1 MSLDNR
7 SRRAGGAGRQVIGD
21 ASQKKR
27 VFSGVQPTGKIHLGN
42 YIGAVSQWVENQTRY
57 DNIFCIV
64 DLHALTIPQVIQP
77 ERLREKIREV
87 AALYLAC
94 GVDPEHSVV
103 FIQSEVPA
111 HAELAW
117 ILNCVT
123 PVGWLERMTQYKS
136 KAAQMESVSTG
147 LLDYPVLQAADILL
161 YRTDLVPVGE
171 DQKQHVEL
179 TADIAGR
186 FNRLFGEALVIPKPL
201 LRAGGARIM
210 GLDDPTTK
218 MSKSLGESRSGH
230 AIGLLDRPDTIRE
243 TIMGA
248 VTDSG
253 KQTRFEE
260 ASPAIRN
267 LLTIYEVL
275 SGRPGPEIE
284 AHFEGKGYGYMKREV
299 ADLTIARLAP
309 IRDGYREIVREPTY
323 LDAVLRRG
331 AGQARTLAESVLSQ
345 VKELVG
351 LGAPIP
357 KKEKKVTREYRRRAA
372 TEPS

>member
-1 MSLDNR
+1 MPDDSP
-7 SRRAGGAGRQVIGD
+7 
-21 ASQKKR
+21 KKR

-42 YIGAVSQWVENQTRY
+42 YIGALSQWVENQTRY
-57 DNIFCIV
+57 NNIFCIV
-64 DLHALTIPQVIQP
+64 DLHALTIPQAIQP
-77 ERLREKIREV
+77 EKLREKIREV

-103 FIQSEVPA
+103 FIQSQVPA

-123 PVGWLERMTQYKS
+123 PMGWLAHMTQYKS

-179 TADIAGR
+179 TADIARR

-201 LRAGGARIM
+201 LRADCARIM
-210 GLDDPTTK
+210 GFDDPTIK

-243 TIMGA
+243 TTMGA

-253 KQTRFEE
+253 KETRFDQ

-267 LLTIYEVL
+267 LLMMYEFL
-275 SGRPGPEIE
+275 SGGTRPEIE
-284 AHFEGKGYGYMKREV
+284 AHFEGKGYGYMKREL
-299 ADLTIARLAP
+299 ADLTITRLAP
-309 IRDGYREIVREPTY
+309 IRDRYRQIVREPTY

-331 AGQARTLAESVLSQ
+331 AGLARTIAESTLSQ

-351 LGAPIP
+351 LGTPIR
-357 KKEKKVTREYRRRAA
+357 KRRKRSRWS
-372 TEPS
+372 TDGEQQQNHLD